1 MIAKTRFSTIGPKY
15 PNISRLECRSGQR
28 RLDSLPD
35 QSGNVDTGGDS
46 LVSIALEEEIASLP
60 ALSKA
65 ELLTRWRERLK
76 QPPPSHL
83 NKPILVPLLAYRL
96 QEQAFGGL
104 KPTYKRRLRELAESF
119 ERNPGR
125 AAKTVSSS
133 TRIKPGTR
141 LIREWDSQTHQVTV
155 AEEGFEYKG
164 ERYKSLS
171 EIARLITGPRFPR
184 RSLQAPGKPDLHRRG
199 LSQGKRLSGRAQG
212 HHRPCALR
220 PFVDPTHCSVART
233 LRC

>member
-1 MIAKTRFSTIGPKY
+1 M
-15 PNISRLECRSGQR
+15 
-28 RLDSLPD
+28 
-35 QSGNVDTGGDS
+35 
-46 LVSIALEEEIASLP
+46 SIALEEEIASLP

-104 KPTYKRRLRELAESF
+104 KPAYKRRLRELAESF
-119 ERNPGR
+119 ERSPSGVT
-125 AAKTVSSS
+125 KTISSS
-133 TRIKPGTR
+133 ARIKPGTR
-141 LIREWDSQTHQVTV
+141 MIRQWDGQTHQVTV

-171 EIARLITGPRFPR
+171 EIARLITGTRWSGPLFFGLKQSQKDQA
-184 RSLQAPGKPDLHRRG
+184 RS
-199 LSQGKRLSGRAQG
+199 
-212 HHRPCALR
+212 
-220 PFVDPTHCSVART
+220 
-233 LRC
+233 

>member
-1 MIAKTRFSTIGPKY
+1 MSID
-15 PNISRLECRSGQR
+15 LE
-28 RLDSLPD
+28 D
-35 QSGNVDTGGDS
+35 
-46 LVSIALEEEIASLP
+46 EIASLP

-76 QPPPSHL
+76 QAPPSHL

-96 QEQAFGGL
+96 QEQAFDGL
-104 KPTYKRRLRELAESF
+104 KPAYKRRLRELAESF

-141 LIREWDSQTHQVTV
+141 LIRQWDGQARQVTV
-155 AEEGFEYKG
+155 AEEGFEYKA

-171 EIARLITGPRFPR
+171 EIARLITGTRWSGPLFFGLKQSQRN
-184 RSLQAPGKPDLHRRG
+184 QA
-199 LSQGKRLSGRAQG
+199 
-212 HHRPCALR
+212 RP
-220 PFVDPTHCSVART
+220 
-233 LRC
+233 

>member
-1 MIAKTRFSTIGPKY
+1 
-15 PNISRLECRSGQR
+15 
-28 RLDSLPD
+28 
-35 QSGNVDTGGDS
+35 
-46 LVSIALEEEIASLP
+46 VSIALEEEISKLP

-65 ELLTRWRERLK
+65 ELLIRWRERLK

-104 KPTYKRRLRELAESF
+104 KPAYKRRLRELAESF

-125 AAKTVSSS
+125 TAMSVPSS
-133 TRIKPGTR
+133 TRIKSGTR
-141 LIREWDSQTHQVTV
+141 LIRQWDGQTHQVTV

-171 EIARLITGPRFPR
+171 EIARLITGTRWSGPLFFGLKQ
-184 RSLQAPGKPDLHRRG
+184 SEKKPV
-199 LSQGKRLSGRAQG
+199 
-212 HHRPCALR
+212 RP
-220 PFVDPTHCSVART
+220 
-233 LRC
+233 

>member
-1 MIAKTRFSTIGPKY
+1 
-15 PNISRLECRSGQR
+15 
-28 RLDSLPD
+28 
-35 QSGNVDTGGDS
+35 
-46 LVSIALEEEIASLP
+46 VSISLEDEISALS

-76 QPPPSHL
+76 QAPPSHL

-104 KPTYKRRLRELAESF
+104 KPAYKRRLRQLAESF
-119 ERNPGR
+119 EQSPTGS
-125 AAKTVSSS
+125 AKTVSSS

-141 LIREWDSQTHQVTV
+141 LIRQWDGQTHQVTV

-171 EIARLITGPRFPR
+171 EIARLVTGTRWSGPLFFGLKQSPKDQI
-184 RSLQAPGKPDLHRRG
+184 RS
-199 LSQGKRLSGRAQG
+199 
-212 HHRPCALR
+212 
-220 PFVDPTHCSVART
+220 
-233 LRC
+233 